1 MSKQSKINQKGMSL
15 LAVQGL
21 DWCMRKAFLWF
32 AVIMGTIFL
41 NVFINT
47 LPINQVTVFL
57 YIFQGVYLG
66 LFTLRA
72 VFNYKSGSDSW
83 VFTSL
88 ASIMEMI
95 GLCILLMKPIQV
107 TDTSMTLIF
116 ELVLVSL
123 ALYFVGTK
131 LSTSLFKRY
140 LFNNVIDVEYL
151 GLKKSTE
158 TSLYNEHSLIND
170 IELTSHDT
178 NAQMTMINKN
188 AIKPEYRS
196 IVEVTNM
203 EYEKVISPRYYRE
216 GTALGKPQ
224 GNIKHTFEM
233 EDMLYHLHFN
243 FHLFGINSRFS
254 PSYLPLIDLTVSENN
269 AK

>member
-216 GTALGKPQ
+216 GTVLGKPQ

>member
-1 MSKQSKINQKGMSL
+1 MSKQSKINQKSMSL
-15 LAVQGL
+15 LAIQGL
-21 DWCMRKAFLWF
+21 DWCLRKAFVWF
-32 AVIMGTIFL
+32 AIIMVTIFL

-47 LPINQVTVFL
+47 MPINQVTVFL

-72 VFNYKSGSDSW
+72 VFKYKSGSDWW

-88 ASIMEMI
+88 VSIMEMF

-107 TDTSMTLIF
+107 TEAEVIYILELSVISLI
-116 ELVLVSL
+116 
-123 ALYFVGTK
+123 LYVVGSK
-131 LSTSLFKRY
+131 LSSSLFKCY
-140 LFNNVIDVEYL
+140 LFKNVIDVEYL

-216 GTALGKPQ
+216 ETDS
-224 GNIKHTFEM
+224 GNIKHTFET
-233 EDMLYHLHFN
+233 EDTLYHLHFN
-243 FHLFGINSRFS
+243 FHLFGINGRFS
-254 PSYLPLIDLTVSENN
+254 PSYLPLIDLTISENK

>member
-1 MSKQSKINQKGMSL
+1 M
-15 LAVQGL
+15 
-21 DWCMRKAFLWF
+21 
-32 AVIMGTIFL
+32 
-41 NVFINT
+41 
-47 LPINQVTVFL
+47 
-57 YIFQGVYLG
+57 
-66 LFTLRA
+66 
-72 VFNYKSGSDSW
+72 
-83 VFTSL
+83 
-88 ASIMEMI
+88 
-95 GLCILLMKPIQV
+95 
-107 TDTSMTLIF
+107 
-116 ELVLVSL
+116 
-123 ALYFVGTK
+123 
-131 LSTSLFKRY
+131 
-140 LFNNVIDVEYL
+140 EYL

-158 TSLYNEHSLIND
+158 TNSDNEHSFIND
-170 IELTSHDT
+170 IELTGYGT

-216 GTALGKPQ
+216 GTALGKPR

-233 EDMLYHLHFN
+233 EDTLYHLHFN

>member
-1 MSKQSKINQKGMSL
+1 MSKQSKINPKSMSL
-15 LAVQGL
+15 LTVQGL
-21 DWCMRKAFLWF
+21 DWCLRKAFLWF
-32 AVIMGTIFL
+32 AIIMGTIFL
-41 NVFINT
+41 NVSINT
-47 LPINQVTVFL
+47 MPIKQATIYL

-66 LFTLRA
+66 LFTLKA
-72 VFNYKSGSDSW
+72 VIKYKSGSDWW

-88 ASIMEMI
+88 VSIMEMF

-107 TDTSMTLIF
+107 TDASMTLIF
-116 ELVLVSL
+116 ELLLVSL

-140 LFNNVIDVEYL
+140 LFKNVIDVEYL

-178 NAQMTMINKN
+178 NAQMTMTNKN

-216 GTALGKPQ
+216 GTALGKPR

-233 EDMLYHLHFN
+233 EDTLYHLHFN

>member
-1 MSKQSKINQKGMSL
+1 MSIQSKINPKSMSL

-21 DWCMRKAFLWF
+21 DWCLRKAFLWF
-32 AVIMGTIFL
+32 AIIMGTIFL

-47 LPINQVTVFL
+47 MPIKQTTIYL
-57 YIFQGVYLG
+57 YLFQGVYLG

-72 VFNYKSGSDSW
+72 VFKYKSGSDWW

-88 ASIMEMI
+88 VSIMEMF

-107 TDTSMTLIF
+107 TDASMTLIF
-116 ELVLVSL
+116 ELLLVSL

-140 LFNNVIDVEYL
+140 LFKNVIDVEYL

-170 IELTSHDT
+170 IELTRHDS
-178 NAQMTMINKN
+178 NVQMTMINKN
-188 AIKPEYRS
+188 AIKPEYRA
-196 IVEVTNM
+196 IVEITNM
-203 EYEKVISPRYYRE
+203 ECEKVISPRYYRE

-233 EDMLYHLHFN
+233 EDTLYHLHFN
-243 FHLFGINSRFS
+243 FHLFGINSRVS
-254 PSYLPLIDLTVSENN
+254 PCYLPLIDLTVSENN